1 MGDTSSLITVFL
13 CVALLIFWRRYRSMY
28 KPIKGTGKRIL
39 WPLLFLTPGI
49 LLFFG
54 PVHPALLQVSY
65 SSIHWGVFSQSHLYI
80 LTNYER
86 REDGNIYTKKSA
98 AFLITFIGLVI
109 LRYGSRQYIVDLDQ
123 QTIGLLFY
131 VVAVS
136 YIIPWRIA
144 CYIKFRKV
152 LRENNNH
159 AI

>member
-13 CVALLIFWRRYRSMY
+13 CVTLLIFGRRYRSMY
-28 KPIKGTGKRIL
+28 KPIKGKGKRIL

-49 LLFFG
+49 ILFFG
-54 PVHPALLQVSY
+54 PVHPAILQVT
-65 SSIHWGVFSQSHLYI
+65 IAVFIGALFAAPLI
-80 LTNYER
+80 FLTNYER

-98 AFLITFIGLVI
+98 AFLITFIGIVI

-131 VVAVS
+131 VVAIS

>member
-13 CVALLIFWRRYRSMY
+13 CIALLIFWRRYRSMH
-28 KPIKGTGKRIL
+28 KPIKGSGKRIL
-39 WPLLFLTPGI
+39 WPLLFLTPSI
-49 LLFFG
+49 VWFLG
-54 PVHPALLQVSY
+54 PVHPAILQV
-65 SSIHWGVFSQSHLYI
+65 IIVVFIGVLFAVPLI
-80 LTNYER
+80 VLTNYER
-86 REDGNIYTKKSA
+86 RDDGNIYTKKSA
-98 AFLITFIGLVI
+98 ALLITFIALVV
-109 LRYGSRQYIVDLDQ
+109 LRYGSRKYIVDLDQ

-152 LRENNNH
+152 WRENKNH

>member
-1 MGDTSSLITVFL
+1 MRDTSSLITVFL
-13 CVALLIFWRRYRSMY
+13 CIALLIFWRRYRSMH

-39 WPLLFLTPGI
+39 WPLLLTPGA
-49 LLFFG
+49 LWFFG
-54 PVHPALLQVSY
+54 PMHPAILQV
-65 SSIHWGVFSQSHLYI
+65 IIAAFIGVLFAVPLI
-80 LTNYER
+80 VLTNYER
-86 REDGNIYTKKSA
+86 RDDGNIYTKKSA

-109 LRYGSRQYIVDLDQ
+109 LRYVSRQFIVDLDQ

-152 LRENNNH
+152 WQENNNH
-159 AI
+159 TI

>member
-13 CVALLIFWRRYRSMY
+13 CIALLIFWRRYRSMH

-49 LLFFG
+49 LWFFG
-54 PVHPALLQVSY
+54 PVHPAILQMAIAA
-65 SSIHWGVFSQSHLYI
+65 SIGVIFAIPLI
-80 LTNYER
+80 FLTNYER

-98 AFLITFIGLVI
+98 AFLITFIGIVI
-109 LRYGSRQYIVDLDQ
+109 LRYSSRQYIVGLDP

-152 LRENNNH
+152 WRENNNP

>member
-13 CVALLIFWRRYRSMY
+13 CIALLVFWRRYRSMHR
-28 KPIKGTGKRIL
+28 PIKGSGKCIL

-49 LLFFG
+49 IWFFG
-54 PVHPALLQVSY
+54 PVHPAILQVS
-65 SSIHWGVFSQSHLYI
+65 IAVLIGVLFAVPLI
-80 LTNYER
+80 VLTNYEQ

-98 AFLITFIGLVI
+98 AFLITFIALII
-109 LRYGSRQYIVDLDQ
+109 LRYGSRRYIVDLDQ

-152 LRENNNH
+152 WRGNSNQTV
-159 AI
+159 

>member
-54 PVHPALLQVSY
+54 PVHPAILQVTIAA
-65 SSIHWGVFSQSHLYI
+65 SIGVIFAIPLI
-80 LTNYER
+80 FLTNYER

-98 AFLITFIGLVI
+98 AFLITFIGIVI
-109 LRYGSRQYIVDLDQ
+109 LRYSSRQYIVGLDPQ
-123 QTIGLLFY
+123 IIGLLFY

-144 CYIKFRKV
+144 CYMKFRKV

>member
-54 PVHPALLQVSY
+54 TVHPAIVQVTIAA
-65 SSIHWGVFSQSHLYI
+65 SIGVIFAIPLI
-80 LTNYER
+80 FLTNYER

-98 AFLITFIGLVI
+98 AFLITFIGIVI

-152 LRENNNH
+152 WRENNNH

>member
-1 MGDTSSLITVFL
+1 MHCTTNILASLPF
-13 CVALLIFWRRYRSMY
+13 MY

-49 LLFFG
+49 ICFFG
-54 PVHPALLQVSY
+54 PVHPAILQVVLAAC
-65 SSIHWGVFSQSHLYI
+65 IGILFAVPLII

-86 REDGNIYTKKSA
+86 RDDGNIYTKKNA
-98 AFLITFIGLVI
+98 AFLITFIALVV
-109 LRYGSRQYIVDLDQ
+109 LRYGSRQYIVDLDP

-152 LRENNNH
+152 WRENNNP

>member
-13 CVALLIFWRRYRSMY
+13 CVALLIFWRRFRSMY
-28 KPIKGTGKRIL
+28 KPIKGEGKRIL
-39 WPLLFLTPGI
+39 WPLLFLIPGI

-54 PVHPALLQVSY
+54 PVHPAILQVT
-65 SSIHWGVFSQSHLYI
+65 IAIIIGVLFAIPLI
-80 LTNYER
+80 FLTSYER

-98 AFLITFIGLVI
+98 AFLITFIGIVI
-109 LRYGSRQYIVDLDQ
+109 LRYSSRQYIVGLAP

-131 VVAVS
+131 VVAIS

-152 LRENNNH
+152 WRENNNH

>member
-54 PVHPALLQVSY
+54 PVHPAILQVTIAA
-65 SSIHWGVFSQSHLYI
+65 SIGVIFAIPLI
-80 LTNYER
+80 VLTNYER

-98 AFLITFIGLVI
+98 AFLITFIGIVI
-109 LRYGSRQYIVDLDQ
+109 LRYSSRQYIVDLDQ

-152 LRENNNH
+152 WRENSNR
-159 AI
+159 AT

>member
-1 MGDTSSLITVFL
+1 MVFWSRTSSYFQVVLAACI
-13 CVALLIFWRRYRSMY
+13 
-28 KPIKGTGKRIL
+28 
-39 WPLLFLTPGI
+39 GI
-49 LLFFG
+49 LFAVPL
-54 PVHPALLQVSY
+54 
-65 SSIHWGVFSQSHLYI
+65 II

-86 REDGNIYTKKSA
+86 RDDGNIYTKKST
-98 AFLITFIGLVI
+98 AFLITFIALVV
-109 LRYGSRQYIVDLDQ
+109 LRYGSRQYIVDLDP

-152 LRENNNH
+152 WRENNNP

>member
-54 PVHPALLQVSY
+54 PVHPAILQVTIAA
-65 SSIHWGVFSQSHLYI
+65 SIGVLFAIPLI
-80 LTNYER
+80 FLTSYER

-98 AFLITFIGLVI
+98 AFLITFIGIVI
-109 LRYGSRQYIVDLDQ
+109 LRYSSRQYIVGLDPQ
-123 QTIGLLFY
+123 IIGLLFY

-144 CYIKFRKV
+144 CYMKFRKV

>member
-54 PVHPALLQVSY
+54 PVHPAIVQVNIAA
-65 SSIHWGVFSQSHLYI
+65 SIGVIFAIPLI
-80 LTNYER
+80 FLTNYER
-86 REDGNIYTKKSA
+86 REDRNIYTKKSA
-98 AFLITFIGLVI
+98 AFLITFIGIVI

-152 LRENNNH
+152 WRENNNH

>member
-54 PVHPALLQVSY
+54 PVHPAILQVTIAA
-65 SSIHWGVFSQSHLYI
+65 SIGVIFAIPLI
-80 LTNYER
+80 FLTNYER

-98 AFLITFIGLVI
+98 AFLITFIGIVI
-109 LRYGSRQYIVDLDQ
+109 LRYNSRQYIVGLDPQ
-123 QTIGLLFY
+123 IIGLLFY

-152 LRENNNH
+152 WRGNSNH
-159 AI
+159 VI

>member
-54 PVHPALLQVSY
+54 PVHPAIVQVTIAA
-65 SSIHWGVFSQSHLYI
+65 SIGVIFAIPLI
-80 LTNYER
+80 FLTNYER

-98 AFLITFIGLVI
+98 AFLITFIGIVI
-109 LRYGSRQYIVDLDQ
+109 LRYSSRQYIVGLDPQ
-123 QTIGLLFY
+123 IIGLLFY

-152 LRENNNH
+152 WRENNNH

>member
-54 PVHPALLQVSY
+54 PVHPAILQVTIAA
-65 SSIHWGVFSQSHLYI
+65 SIGVIFAIPLI
-80 LTNYER
+80 FLTNYER
-86 REDGNIYTKKSA
+86 REDGNIYTKKNA
-98 AFLITFIGLVI
+98 AFLITFIGIVI
-109 LRYGSRQYIVDLDQ
+109 LRYSSRQYIVGLDPQ
-123 QTIGLLFY
+123 IIGLLFY

-152 LRENNNH
+152 WRGNSNH
-159 AI
+159 VI

>member
-54 PVHPALLQVSY
+54 PVHPAIVQVTIAA
-65 SSIHWGVFSQSHLYI
+65 SIGVIFAIPLI
-80 LTNYER
+80 FLTNYER

-98 AFLITFIGLVI
+98 AFLITFIGIVI
-109 LRYGSRQYIVDLDQ
+109 LRYSSRQYIVGLDPQ
-123 QTIGLLFY
+123 IIGLLFY

-136 YIIPWRIA
+136 YIIPWRVA

-152 LRENNNH
+152 WRGNSNH
-159 AI
+159 VI

>member
-49 LLFFG
+49 LLFFD
-54 PVHPALLQVSY
+54 PIHPAILQVTIAA
-65 SSIHWGVFSQSHLYI
+65 SIGVIFAIPLI
-80 LTNYER
+80 FLTNYER

-98 AFLITFIGLVI
+98 AFLITFIGIVI
-109 LRYGSRQYIVDLDQ
+109 LRYSSRQYIVGLDPQ
-123 QTIGLLFY
+123 IIGLLFY

-152 LRENNNH
+152 WRGNSNH
-159 AI
+159 VI

>member
-54 PVHPALLQVSY
+54 PVHPAILQVTIAA
-65 SSIHWGVFSQSHLYI
+65 SIGVIFAIPLI
-80 LTNYER
+80 FLTNYER

-98 AFLITFIGLVI
+98 AFLITFIGIVI
-109 LRYGSRQYIVDLDQ
+109 LRYSSRQYIVGLDPQ
-123 QTIGLLFY
+123 IIGLLFY

-152 LRENNNH
+152 WRENNNH